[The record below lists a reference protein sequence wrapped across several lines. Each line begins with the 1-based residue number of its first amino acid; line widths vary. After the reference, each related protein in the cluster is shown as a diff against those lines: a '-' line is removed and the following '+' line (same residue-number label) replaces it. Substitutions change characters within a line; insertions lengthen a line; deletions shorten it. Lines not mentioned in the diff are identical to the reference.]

1 MGGTANY
8 SGLVSQEFT
17 MPTFVAVFTASHT
30 RKKLLEGK
38 NNGNFVQ
45 KGDDG
50 KGVSLTSSED
60 VLSTSRGGAGRT
72 GGEWCCGDVGGD
84 ACSCRG
90 DPGDVGLQHNDV
102 IHNVIRRTSCG
113 A

>member
-17 MPTFVAVFTASHT
+17 MPTFVAVITASHT

-50 KGVSLTSSED
+50 RV
-60 VLSTSRGGAGRT
+60 
-72 GGEWCCGDVGGD
+72 
-84 ACSCRG
+84 
-90 DPGDVGLQHNDV
+90 
-102 IHNVIRRTSCG
+102 
-113 A
+113 